1 MDQTQVKPSYLT
13 EEMSTSEVARR
24 EQQIKNLELHCRFM
38 MKDVSDEN
46 SHRQLRGQGS
56 GIGMLLQSY
65 ADDLVFIQLEDVTL
79 LSNSY

>member
-13 EEMSTSEVARR
+13 EEMSTSEVTRR
-24 EQQIKNLELHCRFM
+24 EQENLELHCRFM
-38 MKDVSDEN
+38 MKVVSEEN

-79 LSNSY
+79 